1 MTDDDP
7 LTGLDDVPW
16 ARLQHS
22 YGMADDVPGHL
33 RAMQAG
39 DWEGRYPPSAQL
51 ANHIVHQGT
60 RSQAAV
66 YTVPFLVRM
75 ALDPRLVHRH
85 RFVGLLVAIAIG
97 LDNNYLPNGYDPRE
111 DRAYLVNLRG
121 EADDW
126 AQWIGA
132 AADDMQRK
140 QREESC
146 AQVLIDAEAV
156 VCCYDAVR
164 EALPALAVL
173 LTSDSP
179 ELRAETANLLA
190 WFPESAATSIPL
202 LKAFVADEGSPGAAA
217 TGVVALGLLGEPAAV
232 PFIERHLDSPIVE
245 LRWASAFALTR
256 FGLAGPAVV
265 DVLTQVV
272 ARPPEETETMSF
284 LSGSYSGLAAM
295 ALAETSEATTLRA
308 VDAMLTGL
316 ADCTGVE
323 GFYDRYY
330 TAQTLFT
337 LVFPGDPAEPPQPF
351 ADLSNL
357 QQRVVRFVA
366 DQDEAAWPSGAMDAL
381 RRWKVPTRHADL
393 RVYAGIIRACQEA
406 GTRRLAMLA
415 PAFLARAADPTR
427 AAHNRTSIDLTVPE
441 IRRLIGTLFVPPTRT
456 LTTLLRWST

>member
-1 MTDDDP
+1 MTDSDP
-7 LTGLDDVPW
+7 LAGLDDVPW
-16 ARLQHS
+16 AQLRHS

-39 DWEGRYPPSAQL
+39 DWEGQYPPSAQL

-75 ALDPRLVHRH
+75 ALDPRLVNRH

-111 DRAYLVNLRG
+111 DRACLARMRG

-126 AQWIGA
+126 AQWIA
-132 AADDMQRK
+132 EAADDEQRK

-146 AQVLIDAEAV
+146 EQVLIDAEAV
-156 VCCYDAVR
+156 VRSYDAVR

-190 WFPESAATSIPL
+190 WFPESASISVPL
-202 LKAFVADEGSPGAAA
+202 LKAFVADEVSPGAAA
-217 TGVVALGLLGEPAAV
+217 TGVVALGLLGEPAPV
-232 PFIERHLDSPIVE
+232 PFIESYLDSPIVE

-256 FGLAGPAVV
+256 LGIAGPAVV

-272 ARPPEETETMSF
+272 ARPPETTGTMSF
-284 LSGSYSGLAAM
+284 LSGSYGSLAVM

-308 VDAMLTGL
+308 VDAMLAGL

-323 GFYDRYY
+323 RYYDRYY
-330 TAQTLFT
+330 IAQRLFT
-337 LVFPGDPAEPPQPF
+337 LVFSGEPAEPPQSF
-351 ADLSNL
+351 GDLSDV

-366 DQDEAAWPSGAMDAL
+366 DQDEDAWPYPAMDAL
-381 RRWKVPTRHADL
+381 SRWKVPTGHSDL
-393 RVYAGIIRACQEA
+393 RAYVRI
-406 GTRRLAMLA
+406 
-415 PAFLARAADPTR
+415 
-427 AAHNRTSIDLTVPE
+427 V
-441 IRRLIGTLFVPPTRT
+441 
-456 LTTLLRWST
+456 